1 MNLRRVILAGLL
13 AGLLLNLGEAAL
25 HAGVLADTTAAAVT
39 ALGRDPAGS
48 NGGLASL
55 IGITFVQGVLGLW
68 LVALLMSRPMS
79 RGAAA
84 VIAGLVLWFLSA
96 VYAAIYLAAAYPSV
110 LPDRVVWLP
119 VGWDLIEY
127 PLAIFVGA
135 LAYRTTR

>member
-25 HAGVLADTTAAAVT
+25 HAGVLADATAAAVT

-84 VIAGLVLWFLSA
+84 VIAGLVLWVLSA
-96 VYAAIYLAAAYPSV
+96 VYAAIYVAAAYPSV

>member
-1 MNLRRVILAGLL
+1 MNLTRVIVAGLL

-25 HAGVLADTTAAAVT
+25 HAAVLADATAAAIT
-39 ALGRDPAGS
+39 ALGRDPAGPNS
-48 NGGLASL
+48 GLASL
-55 IGITFVQGVLGLW
+55 VGITFVQGLLGLW

-84 VIAGLVLWFLSA
+84 VIAGLLLWVLSA
-96 VYAAIYLAAAYPSV
+96 VYAATYVAAGFPGL

-119 VGWDLIEY
+119 VAWDLIEY

-135 LAYRTTR
+135 LAYRT